1 MRSGHAAPNKL
12 TPEESQQGFE
22 LLFDGK
28 SLDKFDVQ
36 PGQEKIFSVVD
47 GAIKTDS
54 SGAGSTLLTK
64 EDFVNFVLKAEF
76 RANPDVNSGIMLR
89 NPRPSPAPADGK
101 KKGGGGGQG
110 YELQIRD
117 RDPGHYSGGSY
128 LTGSIV
134 NVQKA
139 PEDAKIKPG
148 EWNTVQCT
156 MDHDHMIVIY
166 NGRTVVDAHDSKLTN
181 GAIGLQ
187 LAHPEDARGAD
198 IEFRSLKIKRLP

>member
-1 MRSGHAAPNKL
+1 MKRIAATFLILGWCAGLCSAWAEKEKVRSGHAAPNKL

-101 KKGGGGGQG
+101 KKAAVA
-110 YELQIRD
+110 D
-117 RDPGHYSGGSY
+117 RVMSCKSATEIP
-128 LTGSIV
+128 
-134 NVQKA
+134 
-139 PEDAKIKPG
+139 
-148 EWNTVQCT
+148 
-156 MDHDHMIVIY
+156 VIIAAEV
-166 NGRTVVDAHDSKLTN
+166 T
-181 GAIGLQ
+181 
-187 LAHPEDARGAD
+187 
-198 IEFRSLKIKRLP
+198 